1 MTDTECAKAAN
12 DPAMIPTTYP
22 AVQAFL
28 DRHVLAYI
36 DDHDTNGFDWLAFNL
51 RPFTND
57 WITRDMASAICKSLR
72 DRGYLTYERGL
83 WTEGGEPAGSGYAIH
98 RLAHAHCRHGTQRAP
113 AVAAVTARS

>member
-1 MTDTECAKAAN
+1 MTDRECVKAPDN
-12 DPAMIPTTYP
+12 PGVIPATYP

-36 DDHDTNGFDWLAFNL
+36 DDASPQYGYDWFAFNL
-51 RPFTND
+51 RPFIND

-83 WTEGGEPAGSGYAIH
+83 WTEDGEPGGSGYAITKAG
-98 RLAHAHCRHGTQRAP
+98 REYL
-113 AVAAVTARS
+113 RSIEHD